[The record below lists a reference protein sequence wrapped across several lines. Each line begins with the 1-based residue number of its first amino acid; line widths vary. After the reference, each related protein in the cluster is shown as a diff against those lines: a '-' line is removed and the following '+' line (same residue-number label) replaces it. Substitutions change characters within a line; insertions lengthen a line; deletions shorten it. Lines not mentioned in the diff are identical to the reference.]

1 MGVHNFFLFKKAQPV
16 ILLILKKEKGSKNH
30 KKYKYSMLLSLHD
43 MLQSFLVNIFFKVQ
57 DTKNKY
63 DGFVLAILFFL
74 FKSVFSRNIYIH
86 YII

>member
-43 MLQSFLVNIFFKVQ
+43 MLQIFLVNIFFK
-57 DTKNKY
+57 KY
-63 DGFVLAILFFL
+63 RTQKISMMDSSSQFFFFV
-74 FKSVFSRNIYIH
+74 V
-86 YII
+86 